1 MKKMN
6 KKGFT
11 LMEMLIVI
19 AIIAILIAIAIPTFT
34 SALEKSRQR
43 TDQANV
49 RSLKSLAVADYMSEG
64 GIIKAAQTS
73 GDTETKG
80 PCKCWLLKG
89 GQKFA
94 AQETAPT
101 DAVPLEAK
109 WEKASN
115 GWTRAESDVYVNLT
129 INTADNGTVYNT
141 IPRLADDGA
150 APAAG
155 GDDDEG

>member
-64 GIIKAAQTS
+64 GIIKAAQTDAS
-73 GDTETKG
+73 GVETKG
-80 PCKCWLLKG
+80 PCTCWLLKG

-94 AQETAPT
+94 TGDTAPA
-101 DAVPLEAK
+101 DAVTLEAK

-115 GWTRAESDVYVNLT
+115 GWTRAATDVYVNLK
-129 INTADNGTVYNT
+129 INTADNGTIYDT

-155 GDDDEG
+155 GDDEG